1 MRRALPAAVLLV
13 ALAPQFRSDVD
24 LVEVYVTV
32 TAAREGR
39 PAPVLG
45 PDEFEVLED
54 GRPRPIEVFA
64 AGDFPLSV
72 ALAIDRSFSMAGTP
86 LAMAKSAGHVFLGA
100 LRPGDHAAI
109 VAIGSQVEPLA
120 PLSADRPAQHAALG
134 ALTAWG
140 TTSLHD
146 AIIASIDAIQP
157 ASGRR
162 ALVLLSDGDDRYSE
176 HTVEAVV
183 AHAREAD
190 VLVYPIALGD
200 QMPELFGQLA
210 SLTGGRAFQLRQAR
224 ALAPTL
230 EAIAVELRGQYLLG
244 YAPAPVAP
252 GASQTWRSIEVRVK
266 REGLMVRARRG
277 YFAGGEK

>member
-1 MRRALPAAVLLV
+1 MTRALAAAALLV
-13 ALAPQFRSDVD
+13 ALGPQFRSQVD

-39 PAPVLG
+39 SAPALG
-45 PDEFEVLED
+45 PDDFEVFED
-54 GRPRPIEVFA
+54 GRPRRIEVFA

-72 ALAIDRSFSMAGTP
+72 ALAIDRSFSMDGAP
-86 LAMAKSAGHVFLGA
+86 LAMGKSAGHVFLGA
-100 LRPGDHAAI
+100 LRSGDRATLI
-109 VAIGSQVEPLA
+109 AIGSKVETLA
-120 PLSADRPAQHAALG
+120 PLSADRPAQHAALAG
-134 ALTAWG
+134 LTAWG

-146 AIIASIDAIQP
+146 AVLASLDAIQP

-176 HTVEAVV
+176 HTAEAVV
-183 AHAREAD
+183 AHARETD

-200 QMPELFGQLA
+200 RMPELFGELA
-210 SLTGGRAFQLRQAR
+210 TLTGGRAFHVRRTR

-230 EAIAVELRGQYLLG
+230 EAIAAELRHQYLLG
-244 YAPAPVAP
+244 YVPEPIGP
-252 GASQTWRSIEVRVK
+252 GAPRTWRSIEVRVK
-266 REGLMVRARRG
+266 KEGLVVRARRG